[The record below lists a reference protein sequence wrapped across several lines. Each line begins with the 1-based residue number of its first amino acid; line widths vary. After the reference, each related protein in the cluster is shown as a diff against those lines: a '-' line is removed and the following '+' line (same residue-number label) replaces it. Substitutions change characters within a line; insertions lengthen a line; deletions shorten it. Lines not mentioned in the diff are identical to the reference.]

1 MNNANGRLE
10 QIRMESPI
18 ASRSE
23 PVGIGKKNESINRIP
38 IAFQKN
44 LGSFIF

>member
-10 QIRMESPI
+10 HIRMESPI
-18 ASRSE
+18 ASLNV
-23 PVGIGKKNESINRIP
+23 PVGIGVKKESINRMP

>member
-18 ASRSE
+18 ASLNV
-23 PVGIGKKNESINRIP
+23 PVGIGKKKESISRMP
-38 IAFQKN
+38 ITFQKN
-44 LGSFIF
+44 LGSFIS